1 MAKKHAGK
9 VIQMLSPENYIRT
22 KARMLPIYECLV
34 NAEWQVGGI
43 ATIIIARCHINGN
56 ITACFYM
63 VDLFCLGVK
72 DTYYRFNISKDEYQ
86 DAVSLSS
93 EMAPIPIS
101 YALAHNIIYSAI
113 EFAEEYGFK
122 PHKNFT
128 STTRFMLEEDSEA
141 IELIEI
147 ECGKDGKPLYVSSED
162 DSEQKINS
170 IIRQLEKTA
179 GIGNFEYI
187 SDDDI
192 EKFDQDEEG
201 EAVIKED
208 EYRAYPYERKK
219 QLFLDLESRIE
230 KLDTDDLLKLFKVSN
245 SIMSDIADSELY
257 KKYYSEY
264 SQDLNFEIDG
274 DIMSD
279 ELLGIEP
286 GSMMISEESRNLFNL
301 IYFGIETES
310 SSVSK
315 LLKGFQKLYPDIP
328 AAYFLE
334 LHMLYHKKSSK
345 YSTILDKYFARFP
358 DYPLIRLLKLRQ
370 LVNTKIDATPFFNSE
385 YSCKTLFHS
394 RNQLHPI
401 EITHYIL
408 FMLAVQADHDDV
420 TRILAFEQAC
430 EELNFAEEDFPA
442 LTVMF
447 EFTKTRVVYNHL
459 IR

>member
-22 KARMLPIYECLV
+22 KARTLPIYECLV
-34 NAEWQVGGI
+34 NAKWQEVGT
-43 ATIIIARCHINGN
+43 ANIIIARNHVNGN
-56 ITACFYM
+56 ITVCFYL
-63 VDLFCLGVK
+63 VDLLCLGV
-72 DTYYRFNISKDEYQ
+72 TETNYNFNISNEEYR
-86 DAVSLSS
+86 DIVNESL
-93 EMAPIPIS
+93 EMEPIS
-101 YALAHNIIYSAI
+101 ISYTLAHNIIYAGL

-122 PHKNFT
+122 PDKFFT
-128 STTRFMLEEDSEA
+128 TITRFMLEEDTED

-147 ECGKDGKPLYVSSED
+147 ECGRDGKPLYISYED

-170 IIRQLEKTA
+170 ILKQLEKTA
-179 GIGNFEYI
+179 GRGNFGFLRE
-187 SDDDI
+187 DGD
-192 EKFDQDEEG
+192 EFVQDEED

-208 EYRAYPYERKK
+208 EYRAYPFERKK
-219 QLFLDLESRIE
+219 ELFFELESRIE
-230 KLDTDDLLKLFKVSN
+230 KLDPDDLLELFKVSN

-257 KKYYSEY
+257 KKYYAEY
-264 SQDLNFEIDG
+264 NQDLNFEING
-274 DIMSD
+274 DMMSD

-286 GSMMISEESRNLFNL
+286 GSMVISEETRNLFNL

-328 AAYFLE
+328 AGYFLE

-345 YSTILDKYFARFP
+345 YSTILDKYLARFP

-370 LVNTKIDATPFFNSE
+370 LVNTIIDPTLYFNSE
-385 YSCKTLFHS
+385 YSCKTLFHH

-401 EITHYIL
+401 EITLYIL

-430 EELNFAEEDFPA
+430 EELNFAEEDFSA

-447 EFTKTRVVYNHL
+447 EFTKTRVVYNL
-459 IR
+459 LTQ